1 MYKRLFAAF
10 AAGVIVTA
18 GLLASLPESA
28 VQSALAA
35 ASAPAEPKEWSPTG
49 PYPIHDVYYPGT
61 ESLAPDEMRVI
72 ACGTGMPTPRLKQA
86 AACFL
91 VELGNGEKFIFD
103 MGEGSYERISALGIP
118 LDQLNKVFLGHL
130 HLDHAGDFPAFYL
143 TGPVN
148 NRLQPLRVWGP
159 NGVKPEWGTKAWA
172 GRMEKMWAWES
183 ATRGSVVDPRGL
195 KLEVNEF
202 DWEAVNNVI
211 FDENGVTIRTIPAI
225 HGEQSVSFIL
235 EWNDLKFA
243 FSSDTLPSTG
253 WRDHAAGVDLAVH
266 ECFLPPEMMASKLG
280 MTPSEAIFV
289 GTQAHTSAQAFGK
302 IMSLTKPRRAVC
314 YHFQNDNDT
323 SLAVYSEIR
332 KTYSGPLDLAQD
344 FMVWNVT
351 KDAIRTRMA
360 VPNHEGFPTPP
371 QRQKQP
377 PDSMAI
383 LGEMFSETTIR
394 SIEPESAAVTNA
406 QIEAFNMR
414 NGTAVKPGLTAIPF
428 QKKE

>member
-1 MYKRLFAAF
+1 
-10 AAGVIVTA
+10 
-18 GLLASLPESA
+18 
-28 VQSALAA
+28 
-35 ASAPAEPKEWSPTG
+35 
-49 PYPIHDVYYPGT
+49 
-61 ESLAPDEMRVI
+61 
-72 ACGTGMPTPRLKQA
+72 
-86 AACFL
+86 
-91 VELGNGEKFIFD
+91 
-103 MGEGSYERISALGIP
+103 
-118 LDQLNKVFLGHL
+118 
-130 HLDHAGDFPAFYL
+130 
-143 TGPVN
+143 
-148 NRLQPLRVWGP
+148 
-159 NGVKPEWGTKAWA
+159 
-172 GRMEKMWAWES
+172 
-183 ATRGSVVDPRGL
+183 
-195 KLEVNEF
+195 
-202 DWEAVNNVI
+202 
-211 FDENGVTIRTIPAI
+211 
-225 HGEQSVSFIL
+225 
-235 EWNDLKFA
+235 
-243 FSSDTLPSTG
+243 
-253 WRDHAAGVDLAVH
+253 
-266 ECFLPPEMMASKLG
+266 MASKLG

-314 YHFQNDNDT
+314 CHFQNDNDT